1 MPRYFI
7 YLILTA
13 FFGLI
18 LILTV
23 PKEEIRRL
31 SIYGIIF
38 GAGMDFL
45 MLIYGGLT
53 GFFGWT
59 NFGPLGY
66 HGITIFTPLDWAL
79 FFIMYFYFLPKQKLL
94 LYVYVTA
101 AIVFSI
107 LYAGLIQDLG
117 VFYSVL
123 GRFYIHLIDFIIWY
137 LVATWGYYKLSAYVE
152 SKQKMMD

>member
-1 MPRYFI
+1 MPQFFI

-13 FFGLI
+13 CFGFI

-31 SIYGIIF
+31 AIYGIIF

-45 MLIYGGLT
+45 MLFYGGLT
-53 GFFGWT
+53 GFFGWI
-59 NFGPLGY
+59 NHGPLGY
-66 HGITIFTPLDWAL
+66 HGITLFTPLDWTI

-94 LYVYVTA
+94 VYVYAAA

-107 LYAGLIQDLG
+107 LYANLIQDLG
-117 VFYSVL
+117 VFFSAL
-123 GRFYIHLIDFIIWY
+123 GRFYIHLVDFIIWY
-137 LVATWGYYKLSAYVE
+137 SVATWGYYKLSAYLE
-152 SKQKMMD
+152 GKQ